1 MADISYDPHGA
12 GAPAKIDEAKR
23 QKLLELVRG
32 RALARP
38 TDLAQDEVM
47 VWPSLVVVEAVCATV
62 FLGILTL
69 LSIFVGAP
77 LTEHANANA
86 TPNPSKAPWYFLN
99 LQELL
104 LHMDAGLAGVIVPT
118 TALVA
123 IAAIPYIDRSPLGVG
138 ILGTSAKGRKIAGFS
153 ALFTIVVT
161 VVYVVADEYLQEPGV
176 DANGEPTSTPR
187 TGWRLG
193 NWLIDFTD
201 KHTGSDVFG
210 SGLIRW
216 MFDISVPEFV
226 GKFIYPSIVLTL
238 TIGILVGLVQTL
250 FRPTRREMIIALFT
264 GFFTIYWVL
273 AIIGTSFRGE
283 AQDLTWPWNL
293 PLTHH

>member
-1 MADISYDPHGA
+1 MADISIDPRSS
-12 GAPAKIDEAKR
+12 GAPAQIDEAKR

-38 TDLAQDEVM
+38 TDLSEDEVM
-47 VWPSLVVVEAVCATV
+47 VWPSLVVVEAVCAVV
-62 FLGILTL
+62 FLGLLTL
-69 LSIFVGAP
+69 LSIFVSAP

-118 TALVA
+118 VALVM

-153 ALFTIVVT
+153 ALWTTAVITI
-161 VVYVVADEYLQEPGV
+161 YILADEWI
-176 DANGEPTSTPR
+176 GEKRS
-187 TGWRLG
+187 GWGIG
-193 NWLIDFTD
+193 NWLIDWTDENIGDDFTGAGII
-201 KHTGSDVFG
+201 HFVHDVSF
-210 SGLIRW
+210 
-216 MFDISVPEFV
+216 PEFV
-226 GKFIYPSIVLTL
+226 GKIVYPSIVLVGSIL
-238 TIGILVGLVQTL
+238 MMAAAVKTI

-264 GFFTIYWVL
+264 GFFVAYWVL
-273 AIIGTSFRGE
+273 AIFGTSFRGQG
-283 AQDLTWPWNL
+283 QDLTWPWNL
-293 PLTHH
+293 PLEHH